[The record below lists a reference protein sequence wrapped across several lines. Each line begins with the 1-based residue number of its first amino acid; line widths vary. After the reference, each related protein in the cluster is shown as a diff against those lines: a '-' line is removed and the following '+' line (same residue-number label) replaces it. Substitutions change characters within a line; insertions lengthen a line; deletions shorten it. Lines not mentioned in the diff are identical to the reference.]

1 MTTTFSFIH
10 DIDNGSQ
17 MLLTMKSGL
26 EWCAAHCNQLASHVG
41 IRPLLNAFEKENALM
56 RSLPSL
62 PSLVVLSLAS
72 LTVIAMSTSQAA
84 YASERHFGYVL
95 ESTVLAPGEK
105 ELELWST
112 YRRGREAFYS
122 RMDNRLELELGVTDQ
137 LMTAFYLNYSSK
149 TQDDGA
155 GGLVTEAGVEGG
167 SIELKYKLSDSV
179 ADAFGSALYGEVGLG
194 SEEGSVE
201 LKLIVDKRI
210 DRLLVAFNAV
220 YEVEAKF
227 AADETEYEHIVEA
240 DFGATYFFRPHFSL
254 GLEARTHHV
263 MVENVDTRG
272 ALYVG
277 PVLSY
282 QHESFWIALT
292 TQWQVASL
300 DGETSGQRLELN
312 EHERF
317 NGRLLIGTHF

>member
-1 MTTTFSFIH
+1 MTKKKKTI
-10 DIDNGSQ
+10 
-17 MLLTMKSGL
+17 
-26 EWCAAHCNQLASHVG
+26 
-41 IRPLLNAFEKENALM
+41 PM
-56 RSLPSL
+56 RSLPIL
-62 PSLVVLSLAS
+62 PLLSFAS
-72 LTVIAMSTSQAA
+72 LTLMTVGTSEVA
-84 YASERHFGYVL
+84 YASERHFGYVT
-95 ESTVLAPGEK
+95 ESAVLSPGQK

-122 RMDNRLELELGVTDQ
+122 RMDNRLELEIGVTDQ

-167 SIELKYKLSDSV
+167 SVELKYKLSDSV

-194 SEEGSVE
+194 SEEGEVE
-201 LKLIVDKRI
+201 FKFIVDKRM
-210 DRLLVAFNAV
+210 DRLLVAFNAA

-227 AADETEYEHIVEA
+227 ATDETEYEHIVEA
-240 DFGATYFFRPHFSL
+240 DFGATYFFRPRFSL

-300 DGETSGQRLELN
+300 GGETPGQSFELN

>member
-1 MTTTFSFIH
+1 MVR
-10 DIDNGSQ
+10 
-17 MLLTMKSGL
+17 
-26 EWCAAHCNQLASHVG
+26 ASPQPACFPRG
-41 IRPLLNAFEKENALM
+41 FPAPLLNAFEKEKLAPM
-56 RSLPSL
+56 RYFSFN
-62 PSLVVLSLAS
+62 LSLAS
-72 LTVIAMSTSQAA
+72 LTLIALGMGEIAS
-84 YASERHFGYVL
+84 ASERHFGYVT
-95 ESTVLAPGEK
+95 ESAVLAPDKK

-112 YRRGREAFYS
+112 YRRGRESFYS
-122 RMDNRLELELGVTDQ
+122 RMDNRLELEIGVTDQ

-155 GGLVTEAGVEGG
+155 GGLVTEAGVEGM
-167 SIELKYKLSDSV
+167 SAELKYKLSDSV

-194 SEEGSVE
+194 SEEGEVE
-201 LKLIVDKRI
+201 FKFII

-227 AADETEYEHIVEA
+227 ATDETEYEHVVEA
-240 DFGATYFFRPHFSL
+240 DFGATYFIRPRFSL

-263 MVENVDTRG
+263 MVKNEDTRG

-300 DGETSGQRLELN
+300 GGETPGQDLELN

>member
-1 MTTTFSFIH
+1 
-10 DIDNGSQ
+10 
-17 MLLTMKSGL
+17 
-26 EWCAAHCNQLASHVG
+26 
-41 IRPLLNAFEKENALM
+41 M
-56 RSLPSL
+56 RSLPKL
-62 PSLVVLSLAS
+62 PLLPFATLTLIAVSMGEVAS
-72 LTVIAMSTSQAA
+72 
-84 YASERHFGYVL
+84 ASERHFGYVL

-112 YRRGREAFYS
+112 YRRGRESFYS

-167 SIELKYKLSDSV
+167 SVELKYKLSDSV

-194 SEEGSVE
+194 SEEGE
-201 LKLIVDKRI
+201 LEFKFIIDKRM

-227 AADETEYEHIVEA
+227 ATDETEYEHVVEA
-240 DFGATYFFRPHFSL
+240 DFGATYFIRPRFSL
-254 GLEARTHHV
+254 GMEVRTHHV
-263 MVENVDTRG
+263 MVEDEDTRG
-272 ALYVG
+272 ALYLG
-277 PVLSY
+277 PVISY

-300 DGETSGQRLELN
+300 GGETPGQDLELN